1 MGEWRAHVRL
11 RSGDLQVAR
20 GRGAGTSRNN
30 SRHYG
35 NTEKGVTSGPPCLFY
50 AETILQK
57 IITNC
62 SNTVDIGIP
71 F

>member
-1 MGEWRAHVRL
+1 MGEWRAHVRV

-35 NTEKGVTSGPPCLFY
+35 NTEKGGRSAPSIFFIPRQYSENSILCSSGSC
-50 AETILQK
+50 
-57 IITNC
+57 
-62 SNTVDIGIP
+62 V
-71 F
+71 